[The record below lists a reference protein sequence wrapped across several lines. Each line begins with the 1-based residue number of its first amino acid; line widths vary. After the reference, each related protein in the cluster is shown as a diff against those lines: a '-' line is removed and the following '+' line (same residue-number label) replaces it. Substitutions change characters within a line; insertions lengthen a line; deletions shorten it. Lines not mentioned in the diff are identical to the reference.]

1 MLTMTDNAVLV
12 IRDLAAQ
19 QDVGEDGGLRIAAD
33 TDAGSLSIELVPQ
46 PAQGDQV
53 VDNEGARIFLDA
65 DAAELLNDDLRRR
78 DRGRRGDRPVRLH
91 REGVTSAAQPARRV
105 SPPRCGRPDRPRS
118 GASWPTP
125 HGPDR

>member
-19 QDVGEDGGLRIAAD
+19 QDVADAGGLRIAAD

-53 VDNEGARIFLDA
+53 VDTEGARIFLDS
-65 DAAELLNDDLRRR
+65 DAAELLNDTSVDAMV
-78 DRGRRGDRPVRLH
+78 DE
-91 REGVTSAAQPARRV
+91 EGVVQFGFTEKE
-105 SPPRCGRPDRPRS
+105 
-118 GASWPTP
+118 
-125 HGPDR
+125 